1 MNNLEIYLCTLPELS
16 LSIRFNTSSTAFCKK
31 LNSRLRQFAKDGNL
45 SEKILMTASPAALT
59 VTAALDGLSIF
70 LIANHTPHRQSHD
83 AKQNHT
89 NNCCSHNRL
98 LSDKQT
104 HRLTDVLEKSFV
116 PVGKCARA

>member
-1 MNNLEIYLCTLPELS
+1 
-16 LSIRFNTSSTAFCKK
+16 
-31 LNSRLRQFAKDGNL
+31 
-45 SEKILMTASPAALT
+45 MTASPAALT
-59 VTAALDGLSIF
+59 VTAALDGLSSF

-89 NNCCSHNRL
+89 NNCCSHN
-98 LSDKQT
+98 QT

>member
-1 MNNLEIYLCTLPELS
+1 MNNLEIHLCTLPELS

-31 LNSRLRQFAKDGNL
+31 IKFPSQAIRQRREFIRKNFND
-45 SEKILMTASPAALT
+45 SIPAALT

>member
-1 MNNLEIYLCTLPELS
+1 MNNLEIHLCTLPELS

-70 LIANHTPHRQSHD
+70 LITDHASDDQSYDRRKNRKYDH
-83 AKQNHT
+83 
-89 NNCCSHNRL
+89 CSHNPT
-98 LSDKQT
+98 S
-104 HRLTDVLEKSFV
+104 
-116 PVGKCARA
+116 